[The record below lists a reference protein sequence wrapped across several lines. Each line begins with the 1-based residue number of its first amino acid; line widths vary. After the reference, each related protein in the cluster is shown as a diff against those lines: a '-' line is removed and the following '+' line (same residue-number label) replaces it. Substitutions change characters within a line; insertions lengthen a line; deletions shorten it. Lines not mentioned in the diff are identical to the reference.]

1 MLVKLIL
8 SAPTFQ
14 IDKFNWYDDNINFI
28 RLLETAVLT
37 FKENLNIKE
46 DHLTK
51 FGLHLNNHI
60 LYPLDK
66 TRTHEKKIK
75 V

>member
-28 RLLETAVLT
+28 RLLETAVST
-37 FKENLNIKE
+37 F
-46 DHLTK
+46 
-51 FGLHLNNHI
+51 
-60 LYPLDK
+60 
-66 TRTHEKKIK
+66 
-75 V
+75 